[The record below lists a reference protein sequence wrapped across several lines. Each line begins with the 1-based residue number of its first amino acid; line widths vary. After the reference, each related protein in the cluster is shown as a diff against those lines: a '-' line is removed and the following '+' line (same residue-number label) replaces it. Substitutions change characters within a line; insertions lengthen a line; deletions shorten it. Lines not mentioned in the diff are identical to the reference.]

1 MGNNL
6 MYCIAT
12 IDSLAWFF
20 RPLIG
25 VAGLLALAWLMSS
38 DRAKINPRVIVGG
51 LLLQIVIAFGVLRVE
66 WIESLFGMIA
76 QLFAIALEVSVD
88 ASAFVFGPLANL
100 EMMSQV
106 FSNQG
111 FVFAFMALPSILFFS
126 AISSLLYYFGILQLV
141 VKLMAWVMIR
151 VMRLSGAESLAAAA
165 NVFVGQTE
173 APLIVK
179 PYIPKMTRSEM
190 LALMVG
196 GMATIAGSVFAI
208 YMSMLGGEDEASCL
222 VFGKFLLCASAMNA
236 PAALLFAKILMP
248 ETEEIDENL
257 FVSRQEIGRNPIDAL
272 ANGTTQGLK
281 LALNVAAMLI
291 SFYALILLI
300 NHFLSYLGSIS
311 FSGYEINEWLKRVTE
326 GRFLELSLQ
335 AIFGFL
341 FAPLAWLIGISSNE
355 ILLVGQLIGTK
366 LFATEFFAFAD
377 LAVLQANGMSER
389 SVFLSTFALCG
400 FANFMSIGIQIGG
413 IGALAPSRRSEL
425 AGLGLKALV
434 GGTLA
439 SLLSATIAGFFI

>member
-1 MGNNL
+1 MGNKL

-20 RPLIG
+20 RSLIG

-326 GRFLELSLQ
+326 GRFVELSLQ